1 MDNTENTLRAVLKAL
16 TDVVGPAI
24 EPSDVLA
31 REQLRLVTDYVKFVQ
46 QRLDY
51 LEARERFELRH
62 GLALARAVAAI
73 DAPWSQ
79 PVRASLADAVA
90 AGEPLVADAAAPVA
104 ALRAATAA
112 LGGAARRAVRES
124 QGFPAGIRRAVEL
137 AVLDASEPRIRFER
151 AWYLPLGFDPAASE
165 VASLETVIAGP

>member
-31 REQLRLVTDYVKFVQ
+31 REQLRLVIDYVKFVQ
-46 QRLDY
+46 QRLDS

-62 GLALARAVAAI
+62 GLVLARAVAAV

-79 PVRASLADAVA
+79 PVRASLADAIA
-90 AGEPLVADAAAPVA
+90 AGEPLVADAAVPVA
-104 ALRAATAA
+104 TLRTVTAA

-124 QGFPAGIRRAVEL
+124 QGFQPGPRRSVEL
-137 AVLDASEPRIRFER
+137 AVLDASEPRIHFER
-151 AWYLPLGFDPAASE
+151 AWYLPLGFDPAPGE
-165 VASLETVIAGP
+165 VAPLEAVIAGP